1 MCAFTVILVLH
12 MLNHP
17 FTPLNNWFRH
27 KKWKP
32 FPFQQACW
40 EAYIRGESGLLNA
53 PTGSGKTFALALPAL
68 LSGLKS
74 KGGLRVLWIT
84 PIRALSNDLVMA
96 IQEPAAFLGVNWQV
110 ACRTGD
116 TDTRQRQLQ
125 KRNMPEF
132 LITTP
137 ESLHLMLAQKNSSEV
152 FSRLEAV
159 VVDEWHELIGS
170 KRGVQVELALS
181 RLRALSPGLRTWGI
195 SATIGNLEE
204 AMEVLLGTHAAKGT
218 LVKAD
223 IKKELEII
231 SILPDEVEKF
241 PWAGHLG
248 IRLIHKVIP
257 LLEQARTTLIFTN
270 TRSQTEIWYQQLLQ
284 QAPQLAGLIAMHHGS
299 ISGEVRAWV
308 EDALHA
314 GTLKAV
320 VCTSSLDLGVDFR
333 PVEQI
338 IQIGSPKGVA
348 RFLQRAGRSGHQPDA
363 VSRIYFLPTHALE
376 LMEASALR
384 KATEASFLESKQP
397 VVRAFDVLCQY
408 LVTLAVGEGLDE
420 EQTYRE
426 VLSTH
431 CYESLSRDEWGWV
444 MNFITEGGL
453 SLQAYD
459 EFKKLELG
467 ADGLYHV
474 NNRKL
479 AMQHRLSMGTIVS
492 DPVMQVKFLS
502 GGSLGT
508 IEEYFISRLKP
519 GDVFWFAGRSL
530 ELVQLK
536 DMTALVR
543 KSSSNKGLVPSWAG
557 GRMPLSGKLSEMLR
571 QGITR
576 YLHKKEVLD
585 IEYSTIS
592 EVLEQQQVSSILP
605 DENTL
610 LIERLSSKDGYHVF
624 VYPFEGRLVHEG
636 LSSLM
641 AYRISQLLPIT
652 FSLAFNDYGFELLS
666 DQPIPIEDALGS
678 DLFNADD
685 LFNDMLHSINAAE
698 MAKRKFR
705 DIANISGLIFTGY
718 PGKTMKGRHLQA
730 SSSMFF
736 KVFLENEPNNL
747 LIKQAYEE
755 VMQNQLEEVRLRAA
769 LERINKQNIVLVDL
783 KEPSPFAFPIM
794 VDRLRE
800 KLTSEKLEDRIR
812 KMKLKLEQS

>member
-1 MCAFTVILVLH
+1 

-384 KATEASFLESKQP
+384 KAIEANFLESKQP

-431 CYESLSRDEWGWV
+431 CYESLSHDEWGWV
-444 MNFITEGGL
+444 MNFITEGGM

-543 KSSSNKGLVPSWAG
+543 KSNSNKGLVPSWAG

-610 LIERLSSKDGYHVF
+610 LIEKLSSKDGYHVF